1 MERVLSRRAEDY
13 LRSIY
18 EVIERK
24 GFARIKDIA
33 KELGL
38 KPSTVVEMV
47 RKLHK
52 SGFVRYEKYGGVTLT
67 PRGREIAKAIKE
79 RHDIFKK
86 FLELIL
92 VPEDVAL
99 KDSHILEHQL
109 DPKTVL
115 QFTRFVKFITE
126 APERPRFV
134 RRWMEQF
141 REYCRREEERSTQR
155 IC

>member
-18 EVIERK
+18 EVVERK
-24 GFARIKDIA
+24 GFARIRDIA

-67 PRGREIAKAIKE
+67 PRGREIAEAIKE
-79 RHDIFKK
+79 RHDVFKK
-86 FLELIL
+86 FLELLL
-92 VPEDVAL
+92 VPEDIAL

-109 DPKTVL
+109 DPKTIL

-126 APERPRFV
+126 ASERPKFV
-134 RRWMEQF
+134 GRWMEQF
-141 REYCRREEERSTQR
+141 KEYCRREEKRST
-155 IC
+155 

>member
-67 PRGREIAKAIKE
+67 SRGREIAKAIKE

-109 DPKTVL
+109 DPKTIL

-126 APERPRFV
+126 SSERPRFV
-134 RRWMEQF
+134 GRWMEQF
-141 REYCRREEERSTQR
+141 KEYCRREEERST
-155 IC
+155 

>member
-1 MERVLSRRAEDY
+1 MERALSRRAEDY

-67 PRGREIAKAIKE
+67 PRGREIAEAIKE

-99 KDSHILEHQL
+99 KDSHVLEHQL
-109 DPKTVL
+109 DPKTIL

-126 APERPRFV
+126 SSERPRFV
-134 RRWMEQF
+134 GRWMEQF
-141 REYCRREEERSTQR
+141 KEYCRREEKRST
-155 IC
+155 